1 MTTKNWF
8 LKLTLAT
15 VVLATV
21 ISACKKKFDEP
32 PYNLPVNI
40 TGNSTIAALKALH
53 TVAGAYDNITTDI
66 IIKGIVIANDKSGNL
81 YQNIYIQD
89 NTGSINLLLNQ
100 NSLYGNYP
108 VGKEVFV
115 KCNGLTLS
123 DYGNM
128 VQLGIMDR
136 SVPGSPK
143 LEGIPA
149 ASIDRYVVRGS
160 SDNPVPVTTVTSVT
174 SLSTSMQGAQVGTLV
189 RLSGFEFAK
198 GDTTRIWSDTSA
210 FKNSVNLTI
219 KDCGGANSIII
230 RTSGYANFAGVKVPK
245 GNGSITALYTIFG
258 STRQLVLLDTADIK
272 FNNARCFLYE
282 EDFQSYATT
291 GTNPL
296 VITGWRNIMESGDV
310 PFRIGSFSGNI
321 FPTVSAFTSAALATT
336 NISTWLITPDIN
348 IPNSGS
354 PKFNYTCARRYP
366 VGTLKAY
373 VSTNFTGS
381 NLTTATWVLLNTL
394 SNSPAAGFTPQ
405 DPYGPFDFSAYKGQK
420 VNIAFRYE
428 VPAGSTASSVATFQ
442 PDNFAISAN

>member
-1 MTTKNWF
+1 MSTKKWF
-8 LKLTLAT
+8 LKLTFAT
-15 VVLATV
+15 VVIASV

-40 TGNSTIAALKALH
+40 VSNTNIAALKAMH
-53 TVAGAYDNITTDI
+53 TVSGAYDNITTDI

-89 NTGSINLLLNQ
+89 ATGSINLMLNQ

-115 KCNGLTLS
+115 RCNGLTLS

-128 VQLGIMDR
+128 IQLGVMDR

-149 ASIDRYVVRGS
+149 AIIDRYVVRGS
-160 SDNPVPVTTVTSVT
+160 SDNPVPVTTITSIT
-174 SLSTSMQGAQVGTLV
+174 SLSTSMQGAQVGTLI
-189 RLSGFEFAK
+189 RLNGFEFAK
-198 GDTTRIWSDTSA
+198 GDTNRIWSDTSA

-219 KDCGGANSIII
+219 KDCAGANSIII
-230 RTSGYANFAGVKVPK
+230 RTSGYSNFAGVKVPK
-245 GNGSITALYTIFG
+245 GNGSIVALYTIFG
-258 STRQLVLLDTADIK
+258 TTRQLLLRDTSDIS

-282 EDFQSYATT
+282 EDFQGYATT

-296 VITGWRNIMESGDV
+296 VLPGWRNEIVTGDV
-310 PFRIGSFSGNI
+310 AFRIGSFSGNI
-321 FPTVSAFTSAALATT
+321 FPSISAFTSAALSTT
-336 NISTWLITPDIN
+336 NINTWLVTPDIN
-348 IPNSGS
+348 IPNTGS
-354 PKFNYTCARRYP
+354 PKFSYTCARRYP

-373 VSTNFTGS
+373 VATNFTGT
-381 NLTTATWVLLNTL
+381 NLATANWVLLNTIANAP
-394 SNSPAAGFTPQ
+394 SAGFTPQ
-405 DPYGPFDFSAYKGQK
+405 DPFGPFDFNAYKGQK

-442 PDNFAISAN
+442 PDNFALSAN